1 MRIPNTKGDIMQIS
15 TDSIVQTYDNFTNN
29 ATNTTTMKN
38 SYEENQTKEK
48 TSTLEE
54 QMNKSAVEVSLSMNA
69 QIILFSMDSK
79 DLANNTTQAQK
90 NILDF
95 LSGKDVENQLS
106 LSDLGYEGK
115 PITELSKEEAS
126 ELVGEDGFFGVN
138 QTSQRV
144 ANFVFAFSNNDTEL
158 LTKGREG
165 VLKGFEDAKN
175 AWGGELPEISYKT
188 QTKTLELID
197 AKIAELQ
204 ANQEVG

>member
-1 MRIPNTKGDIMQIS
+1 MRISNAKGDIMQIS
-15 TDSIVQTYDNFTNN
+15 TNSIVQTYDNFTNN

-204 ANQEVG
+204 ANQEVV

>member
-1 MRIPNTKGDIMQIS
+1 MRISNTKGDIMQIS
-15 TDSIVQTYDNFTNN
+15 TNSIVQTYDNFTNN

-54 QMNKSAVEVSLSMNA
+54 QMNRSAVEVSLSMNA

-79 DLANNTTQAQK
+79 DLANNSTQAQK

-115 PITELSKEEAS
+115 PITELSKEEAN

-204 ANQEVG
+204 ANQEVV